1 MRLIDA
7 NAFSRKM
14 QDNFHGC
21 YSEIQL
27 APYQVDRMF
36 DNQPTVDAVPVV
48 RCKNCKYYEPEGNYK
63 TGKTFDYGYCY
74 HWDYEQ
80 GESPNSVDSDD
91 FCSYGIQKNADTHET
106 D

>member
-14 QDNFHGC
+14 QDDFHGC

-27 APYQVDRMF
+27 APYQVDRML

-48 RCKNCKYYEPEGNYK
+48 RCCNCKNAYINSFSKSSKVVLCKLMTNLADGNQQIRQ
-63 TGKTFDYGYCY
+63 F
-74 HWDYEQ
+74 
-80 GESPNSVDSDD
+80 DD
-91 FCSYGIQKNADTHET
+91 FCSSGKRKD
-106 D
+106 